1 MSNSPQA
8 LVLSENHRGASLFF
22 PRLKILFTF
31 LLTTF
36 FSFWVLISLK
46 AGTTSGPDSLKAK
59 LNCCGGVH
67 VALGFFMWF
76 WPPLL
81 LGGIMYQISDH
92 YGWNGRGTESWQDSC
107 RDIAEYFV
115 GFCMCFI
122 AKNVEP
128 LHTIDVR
135 KYPKRFALFIFN
147 YDGWRG
153 NEDQRKTISDRTL

>member
-8 LVLSENHRGASLFF
+8 LILSENHRGASLFF

-36 FSFWVLISLK
+36 FSFWVLVSLK
-46 AGTTSGPDSLKAK
+46 AGTTSGPDSLKVK

-81 LGGIMYQISDH
+81 LGGIMYQVRC
-92 YGWNGRGTESWQDSC
+92 YRRYFLYVTETASNSFAVPFLTSWTPH
-107 RDIAEYFV
+107 
-115 GFCMCFI
+115 
-122 AKNVEP
+122 P
-128 LHTIDVR
+128 LR
-135 KYPKRFALFIFN
+135 LPFRF
-147 YDGWRG
+147 
-153 NEDQRKTISDRTL
+153 